1 MAFFIPMAFLN
12 DSYETLIR
20 DISGKH
26 VTLVAVS
33 KTKPVSDILD
43 AYAAGQRVFGENY
56 VQELV
61 DKQPQL
67 PADIEWHFIGHLQTN
82 KVRYI
87 SPFVD
92 LIHGVDSERLL
103 KEINKQALKAN
114 RKIRCLLQVHIAQE
128 ESKFGLDENELMSL
142 VEKHLL
148 QYSAEPLPGLEV
160 VGLMGM
166 ASFSKN
172 ESLVRTEF
180 MQLQSMF
187 NQIKN
192 NPALINPFHHLS
204 MGMSGDYSLALTCG
218 SNMIRV
224 GSLIFGDR
232 NVR

>member
-1 MAFFIPMAFLN
+1 MAFLT

-20 DISGKH
+20 DLSDKH

-43 AYAAGQRVFGENY
+43 AYSAGQRVFGENY

-61 DKQPQL
+61 EKQALL
-67 PADIEWHFIGHLQTN
+67 PEDITWHFIGHLQTN

-87 SPFVD
+87 APFVD
-92 LIHGVDSERLL
+92 LIHGVDSDRLL

-148 QYSAEPLPGLEV
+148 QHSPEPLPGVEV

-166 ASFSKN
+166 TSFSKN

-192 NPALINPFHHLS
+192 NPVLVNPFHHLS
-204 MGMSGDYSLALTCG
+204 MGMSGDYPLALTCG

>member
-1 MAFFIPMAFLN
+1 LAFFIPMAFFI
-12 DSYETLIR
+12 DSYNKLVR
-20 DISGKH
+20 QLSGKD

-33 KTKPVSDILD
+33 KTKPVVDILD

-82 KVRYI
+82 KVKYI
-87 SPFVD
+87 APFVD

-103 KEINKQALKAN
+103 KEISKQALKSN
-114 RKIRCLLQVHIAQE
+114 RTIRCLLQVHIAKE
-128 ESKFGLDENELMSL
+128 ETKFGLDESELIAL

-148 QYSAEPLPGLEV
+148 QHSPEPLPGVEV

-166 ASFSKN
+166 ASFSTN
-172 ESLVRTEF
+172 EAMVRTEF
-180 MQLQSMF
+180 MELQTLF
-187 NQIKN
+187 DQIKN

-204 MGMSGDYSLALTCG
+204 MGMSGDYPLALTCG

-224 GSLIFGDR
+224 GSLIFGER
-232 NVR
+232 NAR

>member
-26 VTLVAVS
+26 VILVAVS

-87 SPFVD
+87 APFVD

-114 RKIRCLLQVHIAQE
+114 RTIRCLLQVHIAQE

-148 QYSAEPLPGLEV
+148 QHSPEPLPGVEV

-172 ESLVRTEF
+172 ELLVRTEF

-192 NPALINPFHHLS
+192 NPALIIPFYYLS
-204 MGMSGDYSLALTCG
+204 MGMSGDYPLALTCG

-232 NVR
+232 NLR